1 MMKSTVRNRFIFYVT
16 LSYLIFGAAWIY
28 LSDKMLLAFTSSD
41 DMSRLSTVKG
51 MVFIIITD
59 LLLFFALSGIPDRET
74 DEAHDNPL
82 DSGQLTFSDHYPRW
96 IVYTFAV
103 AVSGAMLLLRMQ
115 IAVAFGER
123 PMLIL
128 FMVPIILSSA
138 LGGLGPGLAATS
150 ISAIGANYFGI
161 VPVHSLRIRD
171 AHALF
176 QWFMLIISGI
186 MASYL
191 CELLHRARRLADG
204 RRILQERAREELRL
218 SEERFNLAM
227 QGANDGLWD
236 WNMMSDEV
244 YLSPRWMS
252 MLGYEENELEH
263 HLDTWKKVVHPDDMQ
278 RTLDRVNDILD
289 GRADRLDVE
298 FRLRHKNGQHLDIM
312 SRAFPVRNEKGRI
325 IRLVGTHV
333 DVTERRKAERKLR
346 EREELLDKT
355 SKMARVGGWGFDVA
369 TGKGD
374 WTDEVAR
381 IHDSDPDQEINID
394 IGFSFYHGEH
404 LEAIQNAVKH
414 AIEEAR
420 PYDLELE
427 LISAK
432 GIRKWVRTVGKPVLK
447 EGDVVRVEGIIHDI
461 SALKKAELE
470 LQALNVELE
479 QRVEQR
485 TAELVAANDELESFA
500 YAVSHDLRAPL
511 RAMSGFSHALIED
524 YGETLESE
532 AKVYLG
538 QIISGSRRMGEL
550 IDGLLTLSRSTRS
563 PLQRYTVDLSAIAER
578 VLGELSAVEPG
589 RTVRWTV
596 ELGLTAQGDPTMLDI
611 LMSNLISNA
620 WKYSSRRDEALIRVF
635 SSDENGKR
643 YICVSDNGAGFEE
656 AHTSKL
662 FQPFQRLH
670 RQEEFPGI
678 GIGLATAQRIVNRHG
693 GVIRAQGRKDQGAVF
708 CFRLPVYNEKE
719 AIHHEV

>member
-1 MMKSTVRNRFIFYVT
+1 MMKSTVRNHFIFYVIV
-16 LSYLIFGAAWIY
+16 SYLIFGTAWIF
-28 LSDKMLLAFTSSD
+28 LSDKMLLAFTSVD

-59 LLLFFALSGIPDRET
+59 LLLFFALSGIPDRKT
-74 DEAHDNPL
+74 DESHGSPL
-82 DSGQLTFSDHYPRW
+82 DSGQLTFSDRYPRW

-128 FMVPIILSSA
+128 FMMPIILSSA
-138 LGGLGPGLAATS
+138 LGGLGPGLAATA
-150 ISAIGANYFGI
+150 ISAFGVNYFGI
-161 VPVHSLRIRD
+161 IPTHNLRIRE
-171 AHALF
+171 AHDLF
-176 QWFMLIISGI
+176 QWFMLIVSGI

-191 CELLHRARRLADG
+191 CELLHRARRLADE

-236 WNMMSDEV
+236 WNMTTDEV
-244 YLSPRWMS
+244 YLSPRWVS
-252 MLGYEENELEH
+252 MLGYEEDELEH
-263 HLDTWKKVVHPDDMQ
+263 HLDTWKQVVHPNDMQ

-289 GRADRLDVE
+289 GRADRFDVE
-298 FRLRHKNGQHLDIM
+298 FRLRHKDGHYLDIM

-346 EREELLDKT
+346 EREALLYKT
-355 SKMARVGGWGFDVA
+355 SRMARVGGWGFDVA

-381 IHDSDPDQEINID
+381 IHDFDPDQETNVD
-394 IGFSFYHGEH
+394 IGLNFYHGEH
-404 LEAIQNAVKH
+404 LEAIQNAVKE

-427 LISAK
+427 LVSAK
-432 GIRKWVRTVGKPVLK
+432 GIHKWVRTVGNPVIK

-511 RAMSGFSHALIED
+511 RAMSGFSYALIED
-524 YGETLESE
+524 FGDKLEDA
-532 AKVYLG
+532 AKVYLD
-538 QIISGSRRMGEL
+538 QIIIGSRRMGEL

-563 PLQRYTVDLSAIAER
+563 QLQRYTVDLSAIAER
-578 VLGELSAVEPG
+578 VLGELLAVEPD
-589 RTVRWTV
+589 RIVRWTV
-596 ELGLTAQGDPTMLDI
+596 ELGLTAQGDPAMLDV
-611 LMSNLISNA
+611 LMTNLISNA
-620 WKYSSRRDEALIRVF
+620 WKYSSRRDETLIRVF
-635 SSDENGKR
+635 SSQEDEK
-643 YICVSDNGAGFEE
+643 YFICISDNGAGFEE
-656 AHTSKL
+656 SHASKL

-693 GVIRAQGRKDQGAVF
+693 GEIRAQGRKDQGAVF
-708 CFRLPVYNEKE
+708 CFRLPVYSEKE
-719 AIHHEV
+719 SMHHEV